1 MRKRCI
7 MIFNE
12 LTSAVSLIFLPKTLI
27 WNKTMFPSSNS
38 LNLAKLMVNDLMKSI
53 FKRNLSIF
61 SSNLLQLNVKISR
74 IYT

>member
-12 LTSAVSLIFLPKTLI
+12 LTSAVSLILLPKTLI
-27 WNKTMFPSSNS
+27 WNRIMFPSSNS
-38 LNLAKLMVNDLMKSI
+38 LNLAELMVNDLMKSI

-61 SSNLLQLNVKISR
+61 YSDLLQLNVKISR
-74 IYT
+74 ICT